1 VHDRMMI
8 EKLVQFTHL
17 EKLYGYLPGMDESL
31 MARLFGLGLEEYRET
46 KGRFEGRLLFYATG
60 CKLTCRTLTH

>member
-1 VHDRMMI
+1 VQNRMMI
-8 EKLVQFTHL
+8 ENLVQYTHL

-46 KGRFEGRLLFYATG
+46 KGRFSKAGSVSTPLVAS
-60 CKLTCRTLTH
+60 